1 VKGIFITVLFLGLS
15 TRLDA
20 QINLVPNPSFE
31 VVTHCIDSG
40 NSVNNAV
47 NWSNPSIGTPDLLS
61 INYCPTTLTSVYYS
75 LPDNQR
81 FGFQYPRSGYN
92 CAGIAVLDT
101 IYDGTREY
109 LQVHL
114 SEALKP
120 GIPYCV
126 EFYTSLA
133 NLSSRYA
140 ISDVGAFF
148 SVDSVFV
155 DSSNN
160 ALYPIIQFDNAIT
173 ADTYVTDTLSWVK
186 VSGSYIATGGEK
198 YMLIGNFAPKFG
210 TNYIPNY
217 YFSPAR
223 PFIYYYIDDVSVIE
237 CDSLIGIE
245 ENGIENKFKIYPNP
259 ANEQLTIEYTLD
271 KPNDSKVTLYDVL
284 GNIVYQYYMDK
295 AYGSY
300 SYSISTNNLA
310 AGMYVARIEINGNLI
325 SKKIIK
331 Q

>member
-1 VKGIFITVLFLGLS
+1 VKGLIAILFLGLG
-15 TRLDA
+15 TRLIA

-47 NWSNPSIGTPDLLS
+47 HWSNPSIGTPDLLS
-61 INYCPTTLTSVYYS
+61 INYCPTTLTSIYYS

-140 ISDVGAFF
+140 IGDIGTFF
-148 SVDSVFV
+148 SLDSVFV
-155 DSSNN
+155 DSSYNG
-160 ALYPIIQFDNAIT
+160 LYPIIHIDDAIT
-173 ADTYVTDTLSWVK
+173 SDFYISDTLNWTK
-186 VSGSYIATGGEK
+186 ISGSYIASGGEK
-198 YMLIGNFAPKFG
+198 YLLIGNFAPKFG
-210 TNYIPNY
+210 TDYISNYI
-217 YFSPAR
+217 FSPVR
-223 PFIYYYIDDVSVIE
+223 PFVYYYIDDVSVYE
-237 CDSLIGIE
+237 CDSLVGVE
-245 ENGIENKFKIYPNP
+245 ENSIENKIKIYPNP
-259 ANEQLTIEYTLD
+259 ANDFVSIELPLNLNHAQLNIYNLIGQLVSKKQLMKSNQQFPILELD
-271 KPNDSKVTLYDVL
+271 SGIYIFVIQNEDKVV
-284 GNIVYQYYMDK
+284 GRKKVV
-295 AYGSY
+295 
-300 SYSISTNNLA
+300 
-310 AGMYVARIEINGNLI
+310 VAR
-325 SKKIIK
+325 
-331 Q
+331 